1 MAPALVPLVLCACV
15 ILYGKKPD
23 YYESVM
29 LCGNTLHDH
38 SGCNINTRNIG
49 RLLLI
54 SINVHPTTVNP
65 FPSSPSN
72 WLVRFGACY

>member
-15 ILYGKKPD
+15 ILYGEKPD

-54 SINVHPTTVNP
+54 SIPIHPTTVK
-65 FPSSPSN
+65 
-72 WLVRFGACY
+72 VRSLHFDVYFFEFLSV